1 MDTTE
6 RTIDNYPILKEIIK
20 EWETREE
27 LAQQKYNE
35 LKSKDNNEVPIELRV
50 ISEKVL
56 YLIGNFR
63 LDLVKIQMEL
73 ADLRLVEI
81 KNKKTI

>member
-35 LKSKDNNEVPIELRV
+35 LKSKDKNEVPIELRV
-50 ISEKVL
+50 IREKVL

>member
-27 LAQQKYNE
+27 LAQQKYDE
-35 LKSKDNNEVPIELRV
+35 LKSKYKNEVPIELWVTR
-50 ISEKVL
+50 EKVL

>member
-27 LAQQKYNE
+27 LAQQKYDE
-35 LKSKDNNEVPIELRV
+35 LKSKDKNEVPIELRV
-50 ISEKVL
+50 IREKVL

>member
-27 LAQQKYNE
+27 LAQQKYDE
-35 LKSKDNNEVPIELRV
+35 LKSKDKNEVPIELRV
-50 ISEKVL
+50 IREKVL

-81 KNKKTI
+81 KNKKTT

>member
-27 LAQQKYNE
+27 LAQQKYDE

-50 ISEKVL
+50 IREKVL